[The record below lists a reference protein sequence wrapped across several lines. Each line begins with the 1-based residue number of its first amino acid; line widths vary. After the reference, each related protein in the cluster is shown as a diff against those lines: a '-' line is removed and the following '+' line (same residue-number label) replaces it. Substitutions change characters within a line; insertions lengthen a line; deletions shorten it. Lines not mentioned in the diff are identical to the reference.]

1 MMKKQRFVVGSRVPL
16 ATMLHG
22 LVAALA
28 WLTVS
33 CGGDRN
39 AAESAW
45 AGERSQLPGGAV
57 LVSNPATGIWD
68 DQAGWTLEETLRVGS
83 LEGEGPDVFGRVA
96 ALEVDP
102 AGRIYVFDGFARE
115 LRAFGPDGSFVGRF
129 GRRGSGPG
137 EFESVIGLSVAPDGA
152 VWAIDGPNVRYT
164 AIHGEHVATYRRAS
178 PLYRLPWVGG
188 FTAEGA
194 LYDAVVLPGQSGE
207 VLVRVDSAGT
217 AADTFPVATPELDVP
232 RYGTMRFPL
241 PYAPKVLRAFDRRG
255 YVWTAVSHEYRL
267 VQMSFD
273 GDTLMIVTRDVAAP
287 PLGSAEQDSVRR
299 YVRQLEAQFGVGVS
313 DDMIPRSAPI
323 LRWFLVDDA
332 GSLWVARAG
341 PEGTTS
347 LDVFDDAGRY
357 LGEVKLGFEV
367 AGGSVPIVRDD
378 HLYAV
383 TEGEL
388 GVPVIVRSRI
398 GR

>member
-1 MMKKQRFVVGSRVPL
+1 MMRRQRFKVSPRIRL
-16 ATMLHG
+16 ATILHG
-22 LVAALA
+22 LIVALA
-28 WLTVS
+28 STTVS
-33 CGGDRN
+33 CGGERGEP
-39 AAESAW
+39 ESAW

-68 DQAGWTLEETLRVGS
+68 DQPGWTLEETLRIGS

-115 LRAFGPDGSFVGRF
+115 LRTFGPDGGFVTGF

-152 VWAIDGPNVRYT
+152 VWAVDGPNVRYT
-164 AIHGEHVATYRRAS
+164 AIHGEQVATYRRAS

-188 FTAEGA
+188 FTAEGT

-207 VLVRVDSAGT
+207 FLVRVDTAGT
-217 AADTFPVATPELDVP
+217 ATDTFPIVTPELDVP
-232 RYGTMRFPL
+232 RFGTMTFPL

-255 YVWTAVSHEYRL
+255 YAWTAVTHEYRL

-273 GDTLMIVTRDVAAP
+273 GDTLMIVTRDVTAP

-313 DDMIPRSAPI
+313 DDVIPGSAPI

-332 GSLWVARAG
+332 GDLWVARAG
-341 PEGTTS
+341 PAGTTS

-357 LGEVKLGFEV
+357 LGEVELGFEV
-367 AGGSVPIVRDD
+367 ASGGVPIVRDE